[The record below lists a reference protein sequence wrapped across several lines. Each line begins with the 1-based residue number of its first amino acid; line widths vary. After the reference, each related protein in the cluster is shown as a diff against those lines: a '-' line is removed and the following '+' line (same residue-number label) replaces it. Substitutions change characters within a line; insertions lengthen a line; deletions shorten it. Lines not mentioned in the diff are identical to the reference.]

1 MSNATRRYNQLM
13 KAHRKRKRKQS
24 GRLTRVLR
32 TILVLAVV
40 ASGIQYLQDGR
51 VSWPGD
57 LYRQVAASLSEYPTR
72 PSAGWRKAAD
82 QVDNLGARREGN
94 PAPDFDLE
102 GKVVKIIDGDSLSL
116 LDKDRR
122 QHTIRLY
129 GIDTPEWDQPHGRAA
144 KAALAKRV
152 DGRKVGVVIVEEDSF
167 GRTVGT
173 VYLEEEN
180 INQAMVAAGHAWW
193 FTRYAPYERHLE
205 EAEQSAREQGLGL
218 WAQSE
223 PVAPWHWRRTRR

>member
-1 MSNATRRYNQLM
+1 M

-40 ASGIQYLQDGR
+40 ASGFQYLQEGR
-51 VSWPGD
+51 VSWPGE
-57 LYRQVAASLSEYPTR
+57 LYRQLAAGLGDYPTR

-82 QVDNLGARREGN
+82 QVSNLGARREGS

-102 GKVVKIIDGDSLSL
+102 GRVVKIIDGDSLSL
-116 LDKDRR
+116 LDGHKR

-129 GIDTPEWDQPHGRAA
+129 GIDTPEWDQPHGKAA
-144 KAALAKRV
+144 KRALRDLV
-152 DGRKVGVVIVEEDSF
+152 NGRGVGVVAVEEDTF

-173 VYLEEEN
+173 VYLEGEN
-180 INQAMVAAGHAWW
+180 INLAMVAAGHAWW

-205 EAEQSAREQGLGL
+205 KAEQSAREQGLGL
-218 WAQSE
+218 WTGDE
-223 PVAPWHWRRTRR
+223 PIAPWHWRRTRR